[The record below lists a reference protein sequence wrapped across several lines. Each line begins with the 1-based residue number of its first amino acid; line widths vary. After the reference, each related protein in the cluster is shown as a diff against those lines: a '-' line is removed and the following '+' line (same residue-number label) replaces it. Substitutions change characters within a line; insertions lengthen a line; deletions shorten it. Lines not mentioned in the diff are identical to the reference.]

1 MSSQK
6 LTNREHE
13 EINNNMYQSQTT
25 ESPNNM
31 KTTRVHSSGKNTIEK
46 VCNDFNEPVFKTKE
60 CDVNN
65 DKCEEPV
72 KTYNHHYFNCLSATE
87 PCQPSTHNF
96 CKYHY
101 ENATYCPIHPTFNR
115 IL

>member
-1 MSSQK
+1 
-6 LTNREHE
+6 
-13 EINNNMYQSQTT
+13 MYLQVPKS
-25 ESPNNM
+25 
-31 KTTRVHSSGKNTIEK
+31 
-46 VCNDFNEPVFKTKE
+46 KE

-72 KTYNHHYFNCLSATE
+72 KTYNHHYFNCLSATD
-87 PCQPSTHNF
+87 QPTTHNF